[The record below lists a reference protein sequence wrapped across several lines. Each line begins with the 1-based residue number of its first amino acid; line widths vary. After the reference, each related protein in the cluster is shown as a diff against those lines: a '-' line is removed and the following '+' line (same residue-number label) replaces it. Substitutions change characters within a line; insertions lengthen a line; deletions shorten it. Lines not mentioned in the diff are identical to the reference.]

1 VKTANKIFVGL
12 VIAGVAVAGVVATN
26 YFRSPV
32 TVTLRFQGVVGG
44 QPLRHNQFLYPNP
57 GGQGQYRVRD
67 FQFFLSNIKLVGD
80 DGFYAEPESYH
91 LARFDNEESVYLVS
105 LEGVPKQDYQHLEFT
120 LGLDAQVNGSLVSVG
135 DLDPNGR
142 MAWNW
147 ETGYK
152 FVLFEGML
160 QIEERRVPLVYHIGF
175 NENARSMSFSIA
187 GEGVGANRQAIL
199 GFNVD
204 VAKLF
209 EGTTVIDLAAL
220 PTVKFDRDD
229 AQALADN
236 YATMIDQVGH

>member
-1 VKTANKIFVGL
+1 VTTASKIIVGL
-12 VIAGVAVAGVVATN
+12 VIAAVAVAGVVAAN
-26 YFRSPV
+26 NFRSPV
-32 TVTLRFQGVVGG
+32 TVTLRFQGMVGG
-44 QPLRHNQFLYPNP
+44 QPLHHNQFLYPNP

-67 FQFFLSNIKLVGD
+67 FQFFLSNIKLVSD

-91 LARFDNEESVYLVS
+91 LARFDNEEGVYLVS
-105 LEGVPKQDYQHLEFT
+105 LENVPRQDYQRLEFT
-120 LGLDAQVNGSLVSVG
+120 LGLDAQANGSLVSVG

-152 FVLFEGML
+152 FVLLEGTL
-160 QIEERRVPLVYHIGF
+160 QIDERQVPLVYHVGF
-175 NENARSMSFSIA
+175 NENARSISFGIA
-187 GEGVGANRQAIL
+187 GKGVGANRHAIL

-209 EGTTVIDLAAL
+209 SATTVIDLTAL
-220 PTVKFDRDD
+220 PNVKFDRDD
-229 AQALADN
+229 AQVLADN

>member
-1 VKTANKIFVGL
+1 MKARKIIGGL
-12 VIAGVAVAGVVATN
+12 VIAGVAVAAVIAMN
-26 YFRSPV
+26 YLRAPV
-32 TVTLRFQGVVGG
+32 TVTLRFQAVVGD
-44 QPLRHNQFLYPNP
+44 QPLHHNQFLYPNP

-67 FQFFLSNIKLVGD
+67 FLFFLSNIKLVND
-80 DGFYAEPESYH
+80 EGFYAEPESYH
-91 LARFDNEESVYLVS
+91 LARFDNEEGVYLVS
-105 LEGVPKQDYQHLEFT
+105 LEGVPKQVYQHLEFT
-120 LGLDAQVNGSLVSVG
+120 LGLDAQANGSLVSVG

-152 FVLFEGML
+152 FVLLEGTL
-160 QIEERRVPLVYHIGF
+160 QIDERQVPLVYHVGF

-187 GEGVGANRQAIL
+187 GEGVGANRHAVL
-199 GFNVD
+199 GLNVD

-209 EGTTVIDLAAL
+209 TGATVIDLAAL

-236 YATMIDQVGH
+236 YATMID

>member
-1 VKTANKIFVGL
+1 MKARKIIGGL
-12 VIAGVAVAGVVATN
+12 VIAGVAVAAVIAMN
-26 YFRSPV
+26 YLRAPV
-32 TVTLRFQGVVGG
+32 TVTLRFQAVVGD
-44 QPLRHNQFLYPNP
+44 QPLHHNQFLYPNP

-67 FQFFLSNIKLVGD
+67 FLFFLSNIKLVSD
-80 DGFYAEPESYH
+80 EGFYAEPESYH
-91 LARFDNEESVYLVS
+91 LARFDNEEGVYLVS
-105 LEGVPKQDYQHLEFT
+105 LEGVPKQVYQHLEFT
-120 LGLDAQVNGSLVSVG
+120 LGLDAQANGSLVSVG

-152 FVLFEGML
+152 FVLLEGTL
-160 QIEERRVPLVYHIGF
+160 QIDERQVPLVYHVGF

-187 GEGVGANRQAIL
+187 GEGVGANRHAVL
-199 GFNVD
+199 GLNVD

-209 EGTTVIDLAAL
+209 TGATVIDLAAL

-236 YATMIDQVGH
+236 YATMID

>member
-1 VKTANKIFVGL
+1 VTTASKIIVGF
-12 VIAGVAVAGVVATN
+12 VIAAVAVAGVVATN
-26 YFRSPV
+26 NFRSPV

-44 QPLRHNQFLYPNP
+44 QPLHHNQFLYPNP

-67 FQFFLSNIKLVGD
+67 FQFFLSNVKLLSD

-91 LARFDNEESVYLVS
+91 LVRFDNEEGVYLVS
-105 LEGVPKQDYQHLEFT
+105 LEGVPKQDYQSLEFT
-120 LGLDAQVNGSLVSVG
+120 LGLDAQANGSLVSVG

-152 FVLFEGML
+152 FVLFEGRL
-160 QIEERRVPLVYHIGF
+160 QMDERWVPLVYHIGF
-175 NENARSMSFSIA
+175 NENAHSMSFSIA
-187 GEGVGANRQAIL
+187 GEGVGANRHTIL

-220 PTVKFDRDD
+220 PTVKFNRDD

-236 YATMIDQVGH
+236 YATMIGQVGH